1 MDRHRTIMQRK
12 TQDNHGEKDIGQS
25 WTDTGQSWTDTGQP
39 CKGGTIMKIMERQDD
54 HGEKRHRTIM
64 KRRQTEG
71 NHTIFIRTDQLLV
84 DEVVALVED
93 VLCARQH
100 ARLGPQLC
108 QL

>member
-1 MDRHRTIMQRK
+1 MARK
-12 TQDNHGEKDIGQS
+12 TQDNHGQTQDNPVKVEQS
-25 WTDTGQSWTDTGQP
+25 WKSWKDR
-39 CKGGTIMKIMERQDD
+39 TILE
-54 HGEKRHRTIM
+54 EKRHRTIM

-100 ARLGPQLC
+100 ARLSPQLC